1 MSTDSLVK
9 NLVSFFKTAR
19 HLWGRCPSCGDPFRL
34 SDVAISSSPNP
45 PRDWLRK
52 MQRQQADLLTRESDL
67 DLRES
72 DVEGREDDV
81 LGNERDIRH
90 RELNLERDAHN
101 RVRQILKSKT
111 ELQSMIRAERK
122 AAIKSSR
129 ATLLGKLME
138 RIAPCFRTFA
148 YDPRD
153 MRCIS
158 DPYDYVLFDGLTI
171 ERRVKQIAFIE
182 VKCGRGSLSGV
193 QRSVRE
199 AVDKHRVFTEVW
211 TVGDPVIP
219 ITQQF
224 SSAQKRLELPE

>member
-1 MSTDSLVK
+1 
-9 NLVSFFKTAR
+9 
-19 HLWGRCPSCGDPFRL
+19 
-34 SDVAISSSPNP
+34 
-45 PRDWLRK
+45 
-52 MQRQQADLLTRESDL
+52 
-67 DLRES
+67 
-72 DVEGREDDV
+72 
-81 LGNERDIRH
+81 
-90 RELNLERDAHN
+90 
-101 RVRQILKSKT
+101 
-111 ELQSMIRAERK
+111 MIRAERK

-158 DPYDYVLFDGLTI
+158 DPFDYVLFDGLTI
-171 ERRVKQIAFIE
+171 DRKVKQIAFIE

-199 AVDKHRVFTEVW
+199 VVDKHRVFTEVW
-211 TVGDPVIP
+211 TVGDPDIP

-224 SSAQKRLELPE
+224 SSAQSRFELSE

>member
-1 MSTDSLVK
+1 MSTDGLVK

-19 HLWGRCPSCGDPFRL
+19 HLWGRCPNCGDPFRL

-52 MQRQQADLLTRESDL
+52 MQRQQADLLARESDL

-72 DVEGREDDV
+72 DLEGREDDV
-81 LGNERDIRH
+81 RGNERDIRH

-122 AAIKSSR
+122 AAIQSSR

-182 VKCGRGSLSGV
+182 VKCGRGNLSGV

-199 AVDKHRVFTEVW
+199 AVDKHKVFTEVW
-211 TVGDPVIP
+211 TVGDPDIP

-224 SSAQKRLELPE
+224 SSAQTRFQLPE

>member
-1 MSTDSLVK
+1 MSENGLVK
-9 NLVSFFKTAR
+9 NLVSFFKAAR
-19 HLWGRCPSCGDPFRL
+19 HLWGRCPACGEPFRL

-52 MQRQQADLLTRESDL
+52 MQRQQADLNERES
-67 DLRES
+67 EI
-72 DVEGREDDV
+72 EGREEDV
-81 LGNERDIRH
+81 QFREDEVSRNDRDLRH
-90 RELNLERDAHN
+90 RELRLERDAHD
-101 RVRQILKSKT
+101 RVRQILRSKT

-158 DPYDYVLFDGLTI
+158 DPFDYVLFDGLTI
-171 ERRVKQIAFIE
+171 DRRVKQIAFIE

-224 SSAQKRLELPE
+224 SSTRTQFQLPE

>member
-1 MSTDSLVK
+1 MGTDDLVK

-45 PRDWLRK
+45 PRDWLYK
-52 MQRQQADLLTRESDL
+52 MQRQQAQLIDRES
-67 DLRES
+67 E
-72 DVEGREDDV
+72 VEALEDD
-81 LGNERDIRH
+81 LESRENELQSNSQDIRR
-90 RELNLERDAHN
+90 RELSLERDAHN

-129 ATLLGKLME
+129 ATLLGRLME

-158 DPYDYVLFDGLTI
+158 DPFDYVLFDGLTI
-171 ERRVKQIAFIE
+171 DRHVKQIAFIE
-182 VKCGRGSLSGV
+182 VKCGRGNLSGV

-199 AVDKHRVFTEVW
+199 AVDKHKVFTEVW
-211 TVGDPVIP
+211 TVGDPIIP

-224 SSAQKRLELPE
+224 SSGQTRKRLRE

>member
-1 MSTDSLVK
+1 MSTDGLVK

-52 MQRQQADLLTRESDL
+52 IQRQQADLMARES
-67 DLRES
+67 EI
-72 DVEGREDDV
+72 EGHEDD
-81 LGNERDIRH
+81 LESREEELKGTQRDIRH
-90 RELNLERDAHN
+90 RELTLERDAHN

-111 ELQSMIRAERK
+111 ELQSMIRAERM

-158 DPYDYVLFDGLTI
+158 DPFDYVLFDGLTI
-171 ERRVKQIAFIE
+171 DRRVKQIAFIE
-182 VKCGRGSLSGV
+182 VKCGRGTLSGV

-211 TVGDPVIP
+211 TVGDPEIP

-224 SSAQKRLELPE
+224 SSAHNRLELPQ

>member
-1 MSTDSLVK
+1 MSTDGLVK
-9 NLVSFFKTAR
+9 NLVSFFKTER
-19 HLWGRCPSCGDPFRL
+19 HLWGRCPSCRDPFRL

-52 MQRQQADLLTRESDL
+52 MQRQQADLLARESDL

-72 DVEGREDDV
+72 DLEGREDDV
-81 LGNERDIRH
+81 RGNERDIRH

-122 AAIKSSR
+122 SAIKSSR

-158 DPYDYVLFDGLTI
+158 DPFDYVLFDGLTT

-199 AVDKHRVFTEVW
+199 VVDKHRVFTEVW
-211 TVGDPVIP
+211 TVGDPDIP

-224 SSAQKRLELPE
+224 SSAQTRFQLPE

>member
-1 MSTDSLVK
+1 MGFGKRSYK
-9 NLVSFFKTAR
+9 
-19 HLWGRCPSCGDPFRL
+19 GD
-34 SDVAISSSPNP
+34 
-45 PRDWLRK
+45 
-52 MQRQQADLLTRESDL
+52 QREL
-67 DLRES
+67 
-72 DVEGREDDV
+72 
-81 LGNERDIRH
+81 RH
-90 RELNLERDAHN
+90 REVTLERDAHN

-138 RIAPCFRTFA
+138 RIAPCFITFA

-158 DPYDYVLFDGLTI
+158 DPFDYVLFDGLTI
-171 ERRVKQIAFIE
+171 DRRVKQIAFIE
-182 VKCGRGSLSGV
+182 VKCGRGSLSPV

-211 TVGDPVIP
+211 TVGDPEIQLCGFRGGWLIP
-219 ITQQF
+219 VGLTVSYQALTFPHSPRPPTRPAPRTHTQPRPH
-224 SSAQKRLELPE
+224 SSTTFRM